1 MRKKTYTT
9 RFKRNLKLLKRRNYD
24 LSLLVDLIDKVAAD
38 VDPRTLYKN
47 HPLHGDW
54 VGHEECHVTSVTDD
68 WLLVYQKRG
77 ADKLVL
83 AATGDH
89 QMIFGE

>member
-24 LSLLVDLIDKVAAD
+24 LSLLVDLIDRVAAD

-54 VGHEECHVTSVTDD
+54 AGHEECHVTSVTDD

-77 ADKLVL
+77 TDKLVL

>member
-1 MRKKTYTT
+1 MRKKAYTT

-24 LSLLVDLIDKVAAD
+24 LSLLVDLVDKIAD
-38 VDPRTLYKN
+38 DADPRTLYKN
-47 HPLHGDW
+47 QPLHGDW
-54 VGHEECHVTSVTDD
+54 GGHEECHVTSVTDD

-77 ADKLVL
+77 TDKLVL